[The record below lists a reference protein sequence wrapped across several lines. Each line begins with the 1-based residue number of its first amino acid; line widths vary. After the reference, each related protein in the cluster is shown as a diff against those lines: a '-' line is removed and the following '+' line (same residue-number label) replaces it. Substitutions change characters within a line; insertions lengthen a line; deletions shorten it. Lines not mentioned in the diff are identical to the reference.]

1 MRGRQNPTGKSFVSP
16 RISMA
21 AGALMLFIISIFSG
35 RACESIAPSCCEC
48 YIAAVVE
55 SGGHTTTGRQLGHA
69 NPNILWFDA
78 IYLLTTFPQPPI
90 LRSQT
95 RQHMRDLV
103 AYCSADGLLATA

>member
-1 MRGRQNPTGKSFVSP
+1 MPGRQNPTGKSFVSP

-21 AGALMLFIISIFSG
+21 AGALMLFIISFFSR
-35 RACESIAPSCCEC
+35 RACESIAFSCFEC
-48 YIAAVVE
+48 HIGAVVQR
-55 SGGHTTTGRQLGHA
+55 GGHTTTSRQLGHA
-69 NPNILWFDA
+69 QPNILWFEA

-103 AYCSADGLLATA
+103 AYCSADGL